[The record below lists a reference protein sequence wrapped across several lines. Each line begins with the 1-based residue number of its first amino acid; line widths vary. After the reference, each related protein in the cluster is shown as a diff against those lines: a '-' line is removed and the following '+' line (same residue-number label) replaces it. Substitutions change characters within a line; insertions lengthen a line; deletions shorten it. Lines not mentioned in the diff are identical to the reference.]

1 MQEMEVVQ
9 LEEMLGI
16 EANTVC
22 TNGSARRSVG
32 SVRPANDGAV
42 AQLAV
47 LSAGGGG
54 ARGADTG
61 GASH

>member
-1 MQEMEVVQ
+1 MEEV
-9 LEEMLGI
+9 LGI